1 MLHVCGAHL
10 PRSLVRL
17 TTSDPTEKVVTE
29 LLATR
34 SGRELRSLRFG
45 RIDDPKLAALVA
57 ELVSTDPN
65 KQWTFDGDFEGAA
78 ADAFCD
84 AVIAA
89 ARSGTGLPSLTD
101 LEVEV
106 TSDGRSGFAKLLA
119 ATPTF
124 SRFFVRLS
132 EVRDSG
138 MCECQ

>member
-1 MLHVCGAHL
+1 MFCYFSSGNDRATHL
-10 PRSLVRL
+10 
-17 TTSDPTEKVVTE
+17 
-29 LLATR
+29 
-34 SGRELRSLRFG
+34 
-45 RIDDPKLAALVA
+45 ALVGRNRITVV
-57 ELVSTDPN
+57 LLLCVVIKHLLT
-65 KQWTFDGDFEGAA
+65 EGAA